1 MPPATPTQHPPT
13 PPGEQTGPDAVL
25 LPEGFALA
33 EASFRQAGTDL
44 LVSGAD
50 GVDLLFP
57 GFFADGGPPDLVSA
71 NGVRMAGNLVAML
84 ADTDAPVGLGDA
96 VLGAGSPAAGEVAA
110 VSGVLNVIRTDG
122 TPGVLAPGDAVYPGD
137 MLETG
142 PDGTASIRIGGET
155 VLGLGGGARMILHS
169 GALDPGAPVAATA
182 GPGQYAFAC
191 GAASRP
197 LTIHTPAGR
206 IQSDG
211 ADMVFTY
218 LEGAGLRVILI
229 PGAGG
234 TLGTILVENEAGS
247 LQMAL
252 AYQLVLV
259 EGWAMAPDLKGLL
272 SSHDIIM
279 GYSRILGGLP
289 SSCDSN
295 PLVAAARTADSGDLG
310 DPDIQ
315 QLAAFETAAGDD
327 TAVDAAFPDA
337 RVVVTQHDPL
347 ANGGSDPVT
356 VPRVSV
362 DPWTP
367 AASDAPSPGGD
378 GNSNE
383 SLITIPTLA
392 PLQRPTFP
400 EPPGIRPPIQA
411 DMTVDDWGPGLRDW
425 TVLVPQEPT
434 AYGRGVFYRQPPR
447 YDEPERFVFRPLD
460 ADDIAGQYYPTNG
473 ATMVL
478 LSPGP
483 LTETTES
490 GRGAEIKDIE
500 RLFFEV
506 PSGTLVDDT
515 DPRNPSRP
523 VDGAAMKTRIEVN
536 PGDRVG
542 FDWMFDA
549 RDQVAGGADDYAVFM
564 ANGLWYRLASVGDV
578 GEFGASGWRT
588 SEWTY
593 TGAGP
598 RAVTIGFV
606 VLNDLDDF
614 NEPRLLVD
622 NVRLNRPLS
631 AEHQEI
637 GDAQVKGVGA
647 LRTFVVPPTA
657 NDDPDTIATTEDAA
671 VVIRAADLLA
681 NDTDPNAERTLSIT
695 GLDDGGTA
703 GTLAFA
709 DPATAPLETVTYTP
723 ARESQRLAAGDVATD
738 SFRYEIASP
747 SGGRDTALVTVTIV
761 GVNDAPTAGSVR
773 LSVEE
778 DGSSATGVFAGAD
791 IDTDDNRQTLTYAFT
806 RPPSEGSAAIDGD
819 GTFTFDPGSGFQ
831 DLALGQTREVPFSYT
846 ATDRHGGV
854 SGEAAVTVSIVG
866 ANDAP
871 VAADAA
877 FDAGEDIPSAALA
890 FGARDIDTDDGPE
903 SLTYIVTR
911 PPSGG
916 SVAIHGDGT
925 FTFDPGTDFEDLATG
940 ETRAVT
946 FGYRAAD
953 RHGAESGDATVTLT
967 VAGAND
973 APVANAV
980 ERTTN
985 EDAGFFGI
993 DLLDGTVTS
1002 DVDASDVL
1010 TVVVAP
1016 NFTGAGGRNLVVDTS
1031 SVPGALAFDPG
1042 VFGDLAAG
1050 EVATLVFTYT
1060 VDDRRGQSNSTAT
1073 STVTVTVEGRNDA
1086 PVADDETYTVAE
1098 DAAWTEDAGDGI
1110 LAGDRDPDASDS
1122 IEISGVAGVPGILGQ
1137 RFELPSGAFL
1147 TVNPDGSL
1155 AYDQNGRFS
1164 GLKRQEI
1171 ATDSFEYTVSDG
1183 YGATD
1188 TGRVTIRIVGL
1199 NDAPRAGDDALAAGE
1214 DVAVAVTAAQG
1225 VLANDGDPDG
1235 DPLSVIPFSQ
1245 VSALGARVTMAADG
1259 SYAYDPTG
1267 SAAIQALGD
1276 GDTLIDSFGY
1286 TVADGDG
1293 ATDRG
1298 TVTVTVTGANDAPGA
1313 SDVSFRTFKG
1323 STLRVDAERGV
1334 LLNDADV
1341 DGGDALGLTAVNG
1354 AGGDRGIRGGA
1365 VLGRVADGERGR
1377 HVFL

>member
-1 MPPATPTQHPPT
+1 MPPATPTEHPPT

-44 LVSGAD
+44 LVSGGD
-50 GVDLLFP
+50 GVDLLFH
-57 GFFADGGPPDLVSA
+57 GFFAGDGPPDLVSA

-84 ADTDAPVGLGDA
+84 ADTEAPVGLGDA

-182 GPGQYAFAC
+182 GPGEYAFAC

-259 EGWAMAPDLKGLL
+259 EGWAMAPELKGLL
-272 SSHDIIM
+272 TSHDIVM

-347 ANGGSDPVT
+347 ANSGSDPVT

-515 DPRNPSRP
+515 DP
-523 VDGAAMKTRIEVN
+523 
-536 PGDRVG
+536 
-542 FDWMFDA
+542 
-549 RDQVAGGADDYAVFM
+549 
-564 ANGLWYRLASVGDV
+564 L
-578 GEFGASGWRT
+578 
-588 SEWTY
+588 
-593 TGAGP
+593 
-598 RAVTIGFV
+598 
-606 VLNDLDDF
+606 
-614 NEPRLLVD
+614 EP
-622 NVRLNRPLS
+622 
-631 AEHQEI
+631 
-637 GDAQVKGVGA
+637 
-647 LRTFVVPPTA
+647 
-657 NDDPDTIATTEDAA
+657 
-671 VVIRAADLLA
+671 
-681 NDTDPNAERTLSIT
+681 
-695 GLDDGGTA
+695 
-703 GTLAFA
+703 
-709 DPATAPLETVTYTP
+709 
-723 ARESQRLAAGDVATD
+723 LAAG
-738 SFRYEIASP
+738 RWR
-747 SGGRDTALVTVTIV
+747 RDE
-761 GVNDAPTAGSVR
+761 NP
-773 LSVEE
+773 
-778 DGSSATGVFAGAD
+778 
-791 IDTDDNRQTLTYAFT
+791 
-806 RPPSEGSAAIDGD
+806 
-819 GTFTFDPGSGFQ
+819 
-831 DLALGQTREVPFSYT
+831 
-846 ATDRHGGV
+846 H
-854 SGEAAVTVSIVG
+854 
-866 ANDAP
+866 
-871 VAADAA
+871 
-877 FDAGEDIPSAALA
+877 
-890 FGARDIDTDDGPE
+890 
-903 SLTYIVTR
+903 
-911 PPSGG
+911 
-916 SVAIHGDGT
+916 
-925 FTFDPGTDFEDLATG
+925 
-940 ETRAVT
+940 
-946 FGYRAAD
+946 
-953 RHGAESGDATVTLT
+953 
-967 VAGAND
+967 
-973 APVANAV
+973 
-980 ERTTN
+980 
-985 EDAGFFGI
+985 
-993 DLLDGTVTS
+993 
-1002 DVDASDVL
+1002 
-1010 TVVVAP
+1010 
-1016 NFTGAGGRNLVVDTS
+1016 
-1031 SVPGALAFDPG
+1031 
-1042 VFGDLAAG
+1042 
-1050 EVATLVFTYT
+1050 
-1060 VDDRRGQSNSTAT
+1060 RGQS
-1073 STVTVTVEGRNDA
+1073 RR
-1086 PVADDETYTVAE
+1086 P
-1098 DAAWTEDAGDGI
+1098 
-1110 LAGDRDPDASDS
+1110 
-1122 IEISGVAGVPGILGQ
+1122 
-1137 RFELPSGAFL
+1137 
-1147 TVNPDGSL
+1147 
-1155 AYDQNGRFS
+1155 GRFRLDVRRAGS
-1164 GLKRQEI
+1164 GRRWRRRLRRIHGERPMVP
-1171 ATDSFEYTVSDG
+1171 ACERRRC
-1183 YGATD
+1183 
-1188 TGRVTIRIVGL
+1188 GRVRRVGMADL
-1199 NDAPRAGDDALAAGE
+1199 RMDIHGRRAARRHHRLRRSQRPGRLQRTETAGRQCS
-1214 DVAVAVTAAQG
+1214 AQ
-1225 VLANDGDPDG
+1225 PS
-1235 DPLSVIPFSQ
+1235 PL
-1245 VSALGARVTMAADG
+1245 GR
-1259 SYAYDPTG
+1259 
-1267 SAAIQALGD
+1267 
-1276 GDTLIDSFGY
+1276 
-1286 TVADGDG
+1286 
-1293 ATDRG
+1293 
-1298 TVTVTVTGANDAPGA
+1298 APGN
-1313 SDVSFRTFKG
+1313 RRRPG
-1323 STLRVDAERGV
+1323 ERGGRAQD
-1334 LLNDADV
+1334 LR
-1341 DGGDALGLTAVNG
+1341 G
-1354 AGGDRGIRGGA
+1354 A
-1365 VLGRVADGERGR
+1365 ADGER
-1377 HVFL
+1377 